1 MLDHVEKI
9 FADMKPMM
17 KKLKKASYKVNME
30 AFIENHGHYFREMTE
45 YTENASDKETAAKEL
60 AVDFT
65 DKVYDAYVSPKKG
78 KIDSAVQTDLNFFMI
93 YYVFP
98 AILLTEH
105 DDAKLIADHLC
116 SRWGEKFKNSKIQY
130 TDYDSLY
137 VSYSFAGR
145 KVSRIGNNW
154 RYGGYLLGTEQG
166 TFYGRCTCKVYKVS
180 CYPFPGA
187 CSSTEP

>member
-78 KIDSAVQTDLNFFMI
+78 KIDSAIQTDLNFFMI

-98 AILLTEH
+98 ALLLTENEYA
-105 DDAKLIADHLC
+105 DLLAKSICNL
-116 SRWGEKFKNSKIQY
+116 WGQTFKDSKIGY
-130 TDYDSLY
+130 ADYD
-137 VSYSFAGR
+137 
-145 KVSRIGNNW
+145 KIH
-154 RYGGYLLGTEQG
+154 
-166 TFYGRCTCKVYKVS
+166 
-180 CYPFPGA
+180 GA
-187 CSSTEP
+187 FREKIFGIF

>member
-30 AFIENHGHYFREMTE
+30 AFIE
-45 YTENASDKETAAKEL
+45 YTENASDKEAAAKEL
-60 AVDFT
+60 AVCFT

-137 VSYSFAGR
+137 VSFREKIFG
-145 KVSRIGNNW
+145 I
-154 RYGGYLLGTEQG
+154 
-166 TFYGRCTCKVYKVS
+166 F
-180 CYPFPGA
+180 
-187 CSSTEP
+187 

>member
-116 SRWGEKFKNSKIQY
+116 SRWGEKFKTVRFSIQIMIPYMFSFREKI
-130 TDYDSLY
+130 
-137 VSYSFAGR
+137 FG
-145 KVSRIGNNW
+145 I
-154 RYGGYLLGTEQG
+154 
-166 TFYGRCTCKVYKVS
+166 F
-180 CYPFPGA
+180 
-187 CSSTEP
+187 